1 MAFARAVVAV
11 LFLAA
16 SACGAR
22 TEIAAPEQDASVDTI
37 ARDVTEERSC
47 PFDCTIG
54 HQCCAGSCSG
64 PAVPMPNDCCQC
76 LPGEVNSMTC
86 GNHDQ
91 CGK

>member
-1 MAFARAVVAV
+1 MKLLLLV
-11 LFLAA
+11 FLC
-16 SACGAR
+16 ACGAR
-22 TEIAAPEQDASVDTI
+22 TEIAAPQHDASVDAI
-37 ARDVTEERSC
+37 APDVSEERSC
-47 PFDCTIG
+47 PFDCTVG